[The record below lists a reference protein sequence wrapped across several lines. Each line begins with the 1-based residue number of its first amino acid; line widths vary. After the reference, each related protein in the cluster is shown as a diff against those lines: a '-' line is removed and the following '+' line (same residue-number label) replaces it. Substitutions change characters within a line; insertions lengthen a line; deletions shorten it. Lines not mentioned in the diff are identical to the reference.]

1 MLVFDSESPAW
12 PFHRCLTQ
20 PGSERCAPSGASNGF
35 YRIDTKD
42 ANLARD
48 GAKYMGAVAVGT
60 CVYFVP
66 YQVSKVGVIC
76 CDGGD

>member
-1 MLVFDSESPAW
+1 MALSPLEDHWLVGVKEG
-12 PFHRCLTQ
+12 RYQ
-20 PGSERCAPSGASNGF
+20 RCAPSGASDGF